1 MNFQKAEIIKSIQ
14 FVFLSGIGWLID
26 FSIFTFCVRQ
36 LEWDIFNAN
45 CLSSFIAVTLVFF
58 ISTKSIFDKKKS
70 DISLTYKYISYIV
83 YQIILIILISWLA
96 VPLNQF
102 ILSNFHTFG
111 WMKEYSA
118 LITKVLI
125 TPITMILNFVAMK
138 ILIEKL

>member
-1 MNFQKAEIIKSIQ
+1 MHFQKVEIIKSIQ
-14 FVFLSGIGWLID
+14 FVLLSGIGWLVD
-26 FSIFTFCVRQ
+26 FSIFTLCVRQ
-36 LEWDIFNAN
+36 LEWGIFNAN
-45 CLSSFIAVTLVFF
+45 CLSSFVAVTFVFF

-70 DISLTYKYISYIV
+70 KINLTFKYISYIIF
-83 YQIILIILISWLA
+83 QIILIILISLLA

-111 WMKEYSA
+111 WVKEYAA